1 MNRSKIALLMVLFA
15 LLALVGGSHAD
26 AATCDE
32 ECCLLNCSAEYQQCL
47 QGCAHLQEECRII
60 CLDSFSAC
68 NKVCE
73 G

>member
-32 ECCLLNCSAEYQQCL
+32 ACCFDNCSAEYEQCL
-47 QGCAHLQEECRII
+47 QGCAHLQAECRII
-60 CLDSFSAC
+60 CLDSFSSC
-68 NKVCE
+68 NKLCE
-73 G
+73 E